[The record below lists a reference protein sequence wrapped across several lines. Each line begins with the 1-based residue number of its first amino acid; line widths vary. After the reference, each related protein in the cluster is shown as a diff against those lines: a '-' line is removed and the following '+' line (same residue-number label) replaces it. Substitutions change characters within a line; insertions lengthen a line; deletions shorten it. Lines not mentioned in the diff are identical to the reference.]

1 VRGVIV
7 HMKASIT
14 VLAVAFASPVRADP
28 PRALTKDDVRATVKR
43 VVPLVEPC
51 YVRAHASDPTIAGV
65 VNPELTITSGGGR
78 TTFRVRGFDTT
89 GPLGK
94 NAAFLAC
101 AKAALEGAV
110 LPPLAVTGSI
120 ALTYPITFTTRAP
133 DNHEASI
140 LDDARRALAGQRW
153 ADALA
158 TAERG
163 LELTS
168 IDGTIRR
175 PLIEVAG
182 IAACRLGRTAKVRH
196 YLELSSP
203 THERAIRAACRL

>member
-1 VRGVIV
+1 MKTAIV
-7 HMKASIT
+7 LL
-14 VLAVAFASPVRADP
+14 VVAFAAPLRADP
-28 PRALTKDDVRATVKR
+28 ARALTKEDVRATVKR
-43 VVPLVEPC
+43 IVPLVEPC
-51 YVRAHASDPTIAGV
+51 YVRAHASDPAIAGV

-78 TTFRVRGFDTT
+78 TTFRVRGFDTS

-94 NAAFLAC
+94 NAAFRAC

-120 ALTYPITFTTRAP
+120 ELTYPITFTSQP
-133 DNHEASI
+133 VDNRDASV
-140 LDDARRALAGQRW
+140 LDDARRALTGQRW

-163 LELTS
+163 LELTT

-182 IAACRLGRTAKVRH
+182 IAACKLGRTAKLRH

-203 THERAIRAACRL
+203 AHERAIRAACRL

>member
-1 VRGVIV
+1 
-7 HMKASIT
+7 MKPSIA

-28 PRALTKDDVRATVKR
+28 ARALTKEDVRATVKR
-43 VVPLVEPC
+43 IAPLVAPC
-51 YVRAHASDPTIAGV
+51 YERAHASDPTIAGV

-78 TTFRVRGFDTT
+78 TTISVRGFDTS

-94 NAAFLAC
+94 TAAFRAC
-101 AKAALEGAV
+101 AKAALEGAA
-110 LPPLAVTGSI
+110 LPALAVTGSI
-120 ALTYPITFTTRAP
+120 ELTYPLTFAPQAP
-133 DNHEASI
+133 DNHDASV
-140 LDDARRALAGQRW
+140 LDDARRALAAQRW

-175 PLIEVAG
+175 PLIAVAG
-182 IAACRLGRTAKVRH
+182 IAACKLGRTAKARH

-203 THERAIRAACRL
+203 AQEREIRAACRP